1 MTVFLRTK
9 GDRQELVCVRPHGD
23 YTVVD
28 EQPAGFLHSPL
39 IAPDGTVWYVRQL
52 DETTWKIAVYDP
64 VSGETHTEDFL
75 LRRLPIHFGIAAGDE
90 GYQVLIY
97 MDEKYEFCPS
107 FLIPDGIL
115 HT

>member
-1 MTVFLRTK
+1 MA
-9 GDRQELVCVRPHGD
+9 
-23 YTVVD
+23 
-28 EQPAGFLHSPL
+28 PALPAAL

-52 DETTWKIAVYDP
+52 DETTWKIADYDP

-90 GYQVLIY
+90 GYHVMFYL
-97 MDEKYEFCPS
+97 DDDYESCPNL
-107 FLIPDGIL
+107 LIPDGIL